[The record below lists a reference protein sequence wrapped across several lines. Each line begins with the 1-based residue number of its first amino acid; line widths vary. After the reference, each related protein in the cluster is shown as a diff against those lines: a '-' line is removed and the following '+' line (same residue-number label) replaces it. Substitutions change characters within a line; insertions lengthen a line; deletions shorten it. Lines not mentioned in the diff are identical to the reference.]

1 MRLLS
6 LSAGTRIDKEKDTQQ
21 SGMFEEEEKM
31 CQEQRKIH
39 FALPVIR
46 LGLKFQQ
53 GLAPW

>member
-21 SGMFEEEEKM
+21 SGMFEEEE
-31 CQEQRKIH
+31 